1 VKLSEICIER
11 KQNKLLPKVGCQMT
25 YLTSYNSIAFIVKE
39 NLLENVPGFY
49 IDYVYEVLGFELR
62 VSPLLGRYSI
72 S

>member
-1 VKLSEICIER
+1 
-11 KQNKLLPKVGCQMT
+11 MT